1 MNEGCSIQEDT
12 ANLPSPTI
20 TKTEPQRKLPCTSL
34 LSRAPTLNPSLT
46 TLPAPSPPSNPP
58 LSPSRPPIVPSSFY
72 TTSLAKNHK
81 MDLAT
86 LGQAFNAHP
95 TDLKHLLNT
104 ASIILAEHNCLNTP
118 SRSKTIT
125 AARSE
130 AVLAAIRSMPFFSGF
145 FEKSLRRYD
154 AFVAAM
160 LASVAKLC
168 DEEFRAWRRKRG
180 EGGGGMGMH
189 CVFET

>member
-1 MNEGCSIQEDT
+1 
-12 ANLPSPTI
+12 
-20 TKTEPQRKLPCTSL
+20 
-34 LSRAPTLNPSLT
+34 
-46 TLPAPSPPSNPP
+46 
-58 LSPSRPPIVPSSFY
+58 
-72 TTSLAKNHK
+72 

-145 FEKSLRRYD
+145 FEKSLKRYD

-189 CVFET
+189 CVFETWLLIQGWCRCCGRFCWTRSPCCHEWLAYATSYTQETNPVEERGWEDDGGIDEQTARENRGFAIKEGQESHNC